1 MNHAGSAVPGIVI
14 ALVVLVLVLWR
25 QLSTRPL
32 RERPLVAV
40 ILVLLGVAETVPVA
54 SRSTLSPRDAG
65 LLLLSLAIGI
75 ALAALRALTVRIWAD
90 GDRVLRRGTILTAL
104 LWLASLA
111 QHVTVTASVSDTPGL
126 NLSNRGRSGLA
137 VVTLRPGT
145 LTPPPRGCG
154 KACRGSRGKLPG
166 AYAAF
171 GTSAR

>member
-1 MNHAGSAVPGIVI
+1 MNQAGSAVPGIVM

-32 RERPLVAV
+32 RERPLIAV
-40 ILVLLGVAETVPVA
+40 ILVLLGVAQTVPVA

-111 QHVTVTASVSDTPGL
+111 QHVTVTASVSGGL
-126 NLSNRGRSGLA
+126 GNTTLLIYFGLVLIAQHQILMIRARRRG
-137 VVTLRPGT
+137 
-145 LTPPPRGCG
+145 
-154 KACRGSRGKLPG
+154 LPG
-166 AYAAF
+166 RPA
-171 GTSAR
+171 G